1 MLSYTFSWAFPVNGG
16 AALMG
21 GSHINYIDYDRTMLK
36 DFMTSSKPASSMV
49 TGAGQHIK
57 KAFNLR
63 GEPLGRRNRDGPT
76 AVGAHLSNTNAEGLW
91 IVGSEPR
98 IEYDWFYQSL
108 CSAHME
114 EAHQWGE
121 GIGFKD
127 DLFITN
133 EEWHIYNNDETFV
146 GNSVHVL
153 DVATDTIWAV
163 GSFSLGGFE
172 KECELNSQHPDYV
185 MVGISGE

>member
-1 MLSYTFSWAFPVNGG
+1 
-16 AALMG
+16 MG
-21 GSHINYIDYDRTMLK
+21 GSHINYVDYDRQMLK

-49 TGAGQHIK
+49 TGVGQHIK
-57 KAFNLR
+57 NAYNLR
-63 GEPLGRRNRDGPT
+63 GEPLQRRNRTGAT
-76 AVGAHLSNTNAEGLW
+76 SVGAHLSNTNAMGEWAVRAL
-91 IVGSEPR
+91 PR

-121 GIGFKD
+121 GIGVEN

-133 EEWHIYNNDETFV
+133 EEWHNFMDNMTFV

-153 DVATDTIWAV
+153 DVATDTMYAV

-172 KECELNSQHPDYV
+172 KQSEINSQHPDYV
-185 MVGISGE
+185 MFGISGKPKENTVNF